1 MATTTPITTRAAGP
15 PPAAT
20 QRLGLTQYLG
30 YASGDAANNLAFSM
44 TSMLLLLYYTDV
56 AGISAA
62 AVGTMFLVVRF
73 WDAVA
78 DLFAGRLVDKAQ
90 TRWGK
95 FRPFILFGALP
106 LLLMSVAVFSIPGP
120 LHGTS
125 AGLVYA
131 YITYALLGLLYSLVN
146 IPYGS
151 LASAMTQLPTERAR
165 LATFRVIGSNLT
177 ILMLAFVVAPQ
188 IKGSSDLQHSLT
200 LTTAAF
206 VVAGFVLYLFTFLTA
221 KEQVQREVATVSLRQ
236 SFGTLGHNRP
246 LLLLCLSS
254 LMFLTALI
262 SLSTVGA
269 FYARDV
275 LGNANLF
282 IVLTLAQTVGTF
294 LIAPFVPKLTRT
306 IGKKNA
312 FIACGAVGFVALA
325 GLTVAPASVPPVAVI
340 LFFLAGVGLG
350 GVNTL
355 MWALEADTVEYGEWR
370 TGVRT
375 EGTTYA
381 MFSFTR
387 KMGQALGGAAAAYT
401 LGFGGYVSGKHVV
414 QTESAVHAVKLAA
427 GFVPA
432 TFVIVSLAVMAI
444 YPLTEARFRQI
455 VRETAER
462 RIALVTGASSTGA
475 PRP

>member
-1 MATTTPITTRAAGP
+1 MTTTTATPTPTRARP
-15 PPAAT
+15 
-20 QRLGLTQYLG
+20 LGLAQYLG

-44 TSMLLLLYYTDV
+44 TSLFLLLYYTDV
-56 AGISAA
+56 VGIAAA

-73 WDAVA
+73 FDAFA
-78 DLFAGRLVDKAQ
+78 DLFAGRLVDQAPV

-95 FRPFILFGALP
+95 FRPFILFGSLP
-106 LLLMSVAVFSIPGP
+106 LLLISVATFSVPGG
-120 LHGTS
+120 LGS
-125 AGLVYA
+125 GGKLVYA
-131 YITYALLGLLYSLVN
+131 YITYALLGLLYSIVN

-151 LASAMTQLPTERAR
+151 LAAAMTQAPTERAR

-200 LTTAAF
+200 VTTSAF
-206 VVAGFVLYLFTFLTA
+206 VVAGFLLYLFTFRTA
-221 KEQVQREVATVSLRQ
+221 REQVQREVAPVSLRQ

-254 LMFLTALI
+254 LMFLTGLI

-294 LIAPFVPKLTRT
+294 VIAPFVPLLTRT

-312 FIACGAVGFVALA
+312 FIACGVVGVVALV
-325 GLTVAPASVPPVAVI
+325 GLTLAPGSVPAIAVV

-387 KMGQALGGAAAAYT
+387 KMGQAVGGAAAAYT

-432 TFVIVSLAVMAI
+432 AFVIVSLVIMAI

-462 RIALVTGASSTGA
+462 RIARMAAASGSQVSQA
-475 PRP
+475 